1 MLREVALLDTFL
13 ASLELVETECSLFSF
28 LSTPRIVFFRVCAMF
43 PIGVG
48 VARQLTRFG
57 DAEVFFLPVVLEV
70 CDSVLVVLVQ
80 KI

>member
-1 MLREVALLDTFL
+1 
-13 ASLELVETECSLFSF
+13 
-28 LSTPRIVFFRVCAMF
+28 MF

-57 DAEVFFLPVVLEV
+57 DAEVFLLPVVLEV